1 MPRFIE
7 IFLVLVLASYS
18 IGHKV
23 FTVPLSMHYAEDNQV
38 ADSAIKYNSDPNDLE
53 LRDDNEE
60 FEILTRPFINRIFYV
75 TMYYPEK
82 EYYNERRFMLD
93 TNSSGL
99 AADLRP
105 CYDCMGDLNKLSKT
119 FKQYHNWSEQNITL
133 AFPHLTTD
141 GKICKAS
148 LSLKREVPWFYVE
161 DVDIAGK

>member
-1 MPRFIE
+1 MPRFIT

-60 FEILTRPFINRIFYV
+60 FEIYTIPYVNSIFYV
-75 TMYYPEK
+75 TMWYPEK
-82 EYYNERRFMLD
+82 EYYYERRFMLD

-99 AADLRP
+99 AADLRG
-105 CYDCMGDLNKLSKT
+105 CYDCMWDMNKMST
-119 FKQYHNWSEQNITL
+119 MFKQYHN
-133 AFPHLTTD
+133 
-141 GKICKAS
+141 
-148 LSLKREVPWFYVE
+148 
-161 DVDIAGK
+161 

>member
-1 MPRFIE
+1 MPRLIA

-38 ADSAIKYNSDPNDLE
+38 SDSAIKYNSDPNDFE
-53 LRDDNEE
+53 LRSGSEE
-60 FEILTRPFINRIFYV
+60 FEIYTKPNINGIFYV
-75 TMYYPEK
+75 TMWYPQE
-82 EYYNERRFMLD
+82 EYFYESRFMLD
-93 TNSSGL
+93 TNSSRL
-99 AADLRP
+99 AADLRS
-105 CYDCMGDLNKLSKT
+105 CRDCMGDMSKLSKT
-119 FKQYHNWSEQNITL
+119 MTQYHNWSEQNITL

-148 LSLKREVPWFYVE
+148 LSPKKEVPWFYVE